1 MNIHVCIADKE
12 GENVFGNNKF
22 KHVKGTKTMK
32 YLKSSG
38 WFFHTLTL
46 I

>member
-22 KHVKGTKTMK
+22 KHVKGTTMK

>member
-22 KHVKGTKTMK
+22 KGTTMK